1 VARDPRGKV
10 VGAVPVTRQE
20 VTIGRATES
29 TIMLPSTAVSR
40 KHAVVYLAED
50 GGVVINDE
58 GSANGVKVDGR
69 LISGPTLIE
78 ERHQIQ
84 ISEFSLRL
92 ETDAVVVP
100 APEPAAPARAS
111 RETARQP
118 AIHVSESDTDE
129 NDVGGD
135 TMLEA
140 RSGAG
145 AALAASTLQIVG
157 RGGPFDGTV
166 FKLDKPLMTVGRG
179 TENDITLED
188 PSISRRHAQI
198 RLSVTADRF
207 TVLDLRSSNG
217 TFLDGQ
223 RVKRAE
229 AVEGSV
235 VRFGDLPFRVQREKR
250 QQERQPGGGSR
261 RLRLWVAA
269 GTMLALIGGIGGV
282 AYIKRP
288 KPKPVEVKTPEQLLR
303 EIQAEVQRHVDE
315 ARRRFNLHEW
325 TLAVQACDEALA
337 KDPLNAESRRLRE
350 TALQEMEHEKTYQ
363 RGLEFFAL
371 GNRENL
377 IKAKEIFVKIP
388 TSSIYQREARYKLKA
403 IDERVADDYRIEG
416 VSLCRA
422 KRYEQCHVALCKFFE
437 LMPADIPVAGEGS
450 LRTTIEEVEKRLAR
464 QRGFVTCQASR
475 FLDKGGGREPAA
487 NDPSVLL
494 EAKYDSVE
502 VREVLL
508 LYVEGKLDMALK
520 KLTLLKQNRA
530 MRPQLATLNEVDR
543 QLLIIRGKYQEG
555 FSALRERKV
564 ADAQKE
570 WNQVLA
576 ADRALLP
583 EKIESFFRREV
594 TRSLG
599 DLYYDL
605 GDEQVKAGRYR
616 QAYDLWSRGKLVDAR
631 NGRILNGLLQLEN
644 KAEALIREG
653 RAMVAAGNV
662 GDGRAKLSMARDIV
676 EAGRPIRKE
685 ADKALA
691 ELGQ

>member
-1 VARDPRGKV
+1 
-10 VGAVPVTRQE
+10 VPVTRQE
-20 VTIGRATES
+20 LTIGRATES

-40 KHAVVYLAED
+40 KHAIVYLAED
-50 GGVVINDE
+50 GRVVINDE

-92 ETDAVVVP
+92 ETQAVAAP
-100 APEPAAPARAS
+100 APEPAPPARAG
-111 RETARQP
+111 RKTTRQAAVEP
-118 AIHVSESDTDE
+118 VEPDTDE

-145 AALAASTLQIVG
+145 AALAASTLQLLG

-166 FKLDKPLMTVGRG
+166 FKLDKPLMTIGRG
-179 TENDITLED
+179 AENDITLED

-229 AVEGSV
+229 VSEGGV
-235 VRFGDLPFRVQREKR
+235 VRFGDLPFKVEREKR
-250 QQERQPGGGSR
+250 QQEKTRSGGSR
-261 RLRLWVAA
+261 RLRLWIAA
-269 GTMLALIGGIGGV
+269 GTMVALIGGVGVV
-282 AYIKRP
+282 AYVKRP

-303 EIQAEVQRHVDE
+303 EIQAEVQSHVDE

-325 TLAVQACDEALA
+325 ISAVQACDEALA
-337 KDPLNAESRRLRE
+337 KDPLNAESKRLRE
-350 TALQEMEHEKTYQ
+350 TALQEMGHEKTYQ

-388 TSSIYQREARYKLKA
+388 TSSIYQREARYKLKT

-437 LMPADIPVAGEGS
+437 LMPSDLPVAGEGS
-450 LRTTIEEVEKRLAR
+450 LRTTLEDVEKRFAR
-464 QRGFVTCQASR
+464 KRNFEKCQARR
-475 FLDKGGGREPAA
+475 FLDKGGGEPTA
-487 NDPSVLL
+487 NDPAVLL
-494 EAKYDSVE
+494 EAKYDTVE

-508 LYVEGKLDMALK
+508 LYVEGKVDMALK
-520 KLTLLKQNRA
+520 KLSLLKQNRA
-530 MRPQLATLNEVDR
+530 MRPQLATLNEIDR

-555 FSALRERKV
+555 FSMLRERKV

-616 QAYDLWSRGKLVDAR
+616 QAYDMWSKGKLVDAR

-644 KAEALIREG
+644 KAEGLIREG
-653 RAMVAAGNV
+653 RAMIAAGNV
-662 GDGRAKLSMARDIV
+662 GDGRAKVSMARDIV
-676 EAGRPIRKE
+676 EEGRPIRKE